1 VPRTK
6 ILVVDDEAMIGLLV
20 SNALEARGY
29 EMHIAKSSAEAR
41 VLADEIS
48 PDFFI
53 LDIELG
59 KGTNGI
65 DLAHVLSLTHPK
77 AGLIFLT
84 NIPEPRLIG
93 LKNRSVPATA
103 AYLHKQNLTDI
114 NQLIVTIEAMKHS
127 GAVMTRDDK
136 SRQHSLAKVTSSQL
150 AVMHLV
156 ALGLSNKEIA
166 EERNTSVRAVENLLS
181 RACEA
186 AGIEPDSRSNLRV
199 TVARKFFAV
208 IGAIQE

>member
-1 VPRTK
+1 
-6 ILVVDDEAMIGLLV
+6 
-20 SNALEARGY
+20 
-29 EMHIAKSSAEAR
+29 
-41 VLADEIS
+41 
-48 PDFFI
+48 

-65 DLAHVLSLTHPK
+65 DLAHVLSLTHPS

-93 LKNRSVPATA
+93 LRNRSVPATA
-103 AYLHKQNLTDI
+103 AYLHKQSLTDI
-114 NQLIVTIEAMKHS
+114 DQLIVTIEALKHS
-127 GAVMTRDDK
+127 GSVLIRDDK
-136 SRQHSLAKVTSSQL
+136 SRKHPLSKVTSSQL

-156 ALGLSNKEIA
+156 ALGMSNKEIA

-199 TVARKFFAV
+199 TVARKFFSV